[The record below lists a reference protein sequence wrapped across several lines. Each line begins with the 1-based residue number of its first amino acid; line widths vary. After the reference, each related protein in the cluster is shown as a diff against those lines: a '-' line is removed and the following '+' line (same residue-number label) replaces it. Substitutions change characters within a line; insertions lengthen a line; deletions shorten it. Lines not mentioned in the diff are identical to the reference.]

1 MDYLRAKAGEATC
14 RNGEIGQEPGSI
26 RSGSASKLR
35 KQGMQFIR
43 AEAIEKEMCDDEI
56 KRGCGRRPGECIGM
70 NEGDLPEGESQG
82 ALTFFRQAKH
92 SAAGIDTSDCRIRET
107 LPKRRKKLTGA
118 HSEDENRFW
127 SREVLQV
134 RGPTSVELAPGKE
147 RLHP

>member
-35 KQGMQFIR
+35 KH
-43 AEAIEKEMCDDEI
+43 
-56 KRGCGRRPGECIGM
+56 
-70 NEGDLPEGESQG
+70 PEGEGQG

-107 LPKRRKKLTGA
+107 LPKWRKKLTGA